1 MTEES
6 YLGSALHNATI
17 ARSIFEQELHKL
29 QDSINEFVS
38 SGSSELNETLVKSI
52 NYSKERKKKTIGGI

>member
-17 ARSIFEQELHKL
+17 ARSIIEQELHKL
-29 QDSINEFVS
+29 EDAINEFVS
-38 SGSSELNETLVKSI
+38 GRSSELNETLVKAI
-52 NYSKERKKKTIGGI
+52 KYSTERRKKTIGGI